1 MSRSRTRSTT
11 GGPSGDKMDN
21 FAIGSGGD
29 IWTARHVEMPI
40 PSTLSLAIYQKLL
53 KASREAGAVLG
64 IAEDSGSSSSS
75 NKNKNKSAGQTSSK
89 TSGSAGEGGDDE
101 KAGSGGGSGGA
112 GTSTGSNAGAGGGE
126 SSYFSG
132 FMSRV
137 LNPTN
142 AGDSTANKG
151 DENDPILSASGG
163 SGSSFR
169 PLRPPRN
176 GCVAT
181 ANSWMVAALEC
192 PGGGF
197 AASSSPRVDAGHSG
211 SGTLRLVTRWNV
223 RRMSGGVLDQWMAL
237 PPPVA
242 GGDGRIA
249 HVFVDP
255 TGTHTLISARNG
267 EAYYN
272 HSSLKELQKLDGF
285 GRNVDGSWPSKD
297 KLNGISASSQ
307 QQVTHG
313 GGSGSTKNK
322 SNKFSLPIQQGLSIG
337 SYVTAVAWDR
347 EKGTEGTS
355 RKILLGTSAGE
366 IYEYMLV
373 SPNEAAVAAATGT
386 KETTKNTSSSASVTG
401 SGDPDEVSLL
411 TKNPVLLHQL
421 RSDAP
426 VTGLIFER
434 LRTGL
439 LVLCSTSGRK
449 KRTRFY
455 TFYSAHNSSFRM
467 AMADEAHASLV
478 ELPGS
483 LDRAELKICNDHIC
497 MRTETGIYYG
507 TIDRAQSG
515 PAFAGGSM
523 IVDSGIL
530 PYDGEKHH
538 GAAAA
543 GTHGH
548 VPASLAVTPHHII
561 TLENNEVQFIN
572 RVSQKTI
579 QSERVDFVSMT
590 PDRSLDESVMGIGE
604 LMSDIR
610 RPDQV
615 WLRKARG
622 LVHISSSQEDRD
634 VWRYT
639 LDKTLNMPIKRTAG
653 APRNV
658 LSEDEKAQEL
668 LFEQAKSLCTNPSQ
682 KAVVTAVRAEY
693 HLSQGRAELAAK
705 YFSQCPPVLEPF
717 ADTAVRLALTS
728 LGIDDPHSYGGSALA
743 RESLK
748 NNLPLITYLS
758 DKMRVGKNNNDK
770 MTCTMIGAWLTELYL
785 HERDFPG
792 AKQSLTQFLSQN
804 VHTMDAKT
812 IMKILTSHD
821 VSATDCA
828 AYAAVSGD
836 IATAVNAALR
846 VSADTQD
853 GVIEALRILNE
864 APFEVAES
872 LYYKYASTLLARA
885 PTLAGKSFLSRYTHG
900 LSPTRLLPSFMHY
913 ERLRTERN
921 RAKQAAQA
929 AKGKNAYSR
938 GVEES
943 KGLERVDS
951 MGSRDMYGGGFEVQI
966 MNRVGSFVDEPV
978 TTKYLEG
985 VIKLGCQSSAIFSF
999 LISLYV
1005 DMVDEEP
1012 LYKFLSEHV
1021 PSAAVASEASRN
1033 AGLGARAGEGLSGP
1047 LDMSYALR
1055 TILGT
1060 GRHFRSAIKLYM
1072 GFGMRQQAVELA
1084 LKVDP
1089 SLARELAQDSVELE
1103 ERRWLWLMIAKNAA
1117 SEGVS
1122 GGDVDVVSKVVSVL
1136 KDCGPDVLSIEDVL
1150 PFLPDFAQI
1159 DQIKDEICEALT
1171 SYSSKIEGFLKEMN
1185 DCDQHCDGLRGEI
1198 SRLRSHRMELL
1209 SDARCALTKKPVL
1222 TAGEPFYVF
1231 PSGYAVLLSALKRE
1245 IKPHLN
1251 KKQRSR
1257 VEKIEQALTKNAKDR
1272 SLSLQAADRLQAELD
1287 GLIAAECPL
1296 TGSAMVDSID
1306 QPFANSIEIED
1317 MLGAMSSG
1325 GRGTT
1330 ASV

>member
-1 MSRSRTRSTT
+1 MIHSFIRHVHRGDHSSKAERVLLQEVVTKSFHLYTVVANHLQDAMSAAYERPRSRSRARSMGSDKKPDLTA
-11 GGPSGDKMDN
+11 GMSGDQPN
-21 FAIGSGGD
+21 A

-40 PSTLSLAIYQKLL
+40 PSSISLSNYQKLY
-53 KASREAGAVLG
+53 KASRETGAQLG
-64 IAEDSGSSSSS
+64 IVEETNNAAQSSSAITANS
-75 NKNKNKSAGQTSSK
+75 
-89 TSGSAGEGGDDE
+89 GGDSENKD
-101 KAGSGGGSGGA
+101 AGSGGPGGTAGS
-112 GTSTGSNAGAGGGE
+112 SAGAAE

-142 AGDSTANKG
+142 ANESNSNK
-151 DENDPILSASGG
+151 DEDDPILST
-163 SGSSFR
+163 SGSSVR
-169 PLRPPRN
+169 PLRPPRT

-192 PGGGF
+192 PGETG
-197 AASSSPRVDAGHSG
+197 SS
-211 SGTLRLVTRWNV
+211 TLRLITKWNV
-223 RRMSGGVLDQWMAL
+223 RRMSGGAQDQWMAL
-237 PPPVA
+237 PPPVG
-242 GGDGRIA
+242 GGDGRIM

-255 TGTHTLISARNG
+255 TGTHTLLSARNG
-267 EAYYN
+267 EAYYH
-272 HSSLKELQKLDGF
+272 HSSQREFVKLSGF
-285 GRNVDGSWPSKD
+285 GKNADGSWPSKE

-307 QQVTHG
+307 QQVNH
-313 GGSGSTKNK
+313 GSGSSAKGK
-322 SNKFSLPIQQGLSIG
+322 KFSLPIQQGLTTG

-355 RKILLGTSAGE
+355 RKFLLGTSAGE

-373 SPNEAAVAAATGT
+373 SPSEMAAAGSTPANA
-386 KETTKNTSSSASVTG
+386 KSSSSVKD
-401 SGDPDEVSLL
+401 DPEEVSLL
-411 TKNPVLLHQL
+411 TKNPILLHQL

-426 VTGLIFER
+426 VTGLSFER

-439 LVLCSTSGRK
+439 LVLCCTSGKK

-467 AMADEAHASLV
+467 AMADESHASLV

-483 LDRAELKICNDHIC
+483 LDRAELKVCNDQIC

-515 PAFAGGSM
+515 SAFAGGSM
-523 IVDSGIL
+523 IVDPGIL
-530 PYDGEKHH
+530 PYDGEKHTT
-538 GAAAA
+538 GNI
-543 GTHGH
+543 
-548 VPASLAVTPHHII
+548 PDSLAVTPQHII
-561 TLENNEVQFIN
+561 TLENNEVRFIN
-572 RVSQKTI
+572 RVAQKTI
-579 QSERVDFVSMT
+579 QTEKVEFVSMSSE
-590 PDRSLDESVMGIGE
+590 RALDESVMGTAE
-604 LMSDIR
+604 LMCDIR

-615 WLRKARG
+615 WLRKARS

-634 VWRYT
+634 VWKYT
-639 LDKTLNMPIKRTAG
+639 LQKCLNMQISRRANAAATSS
-653 APRNV
+653 RNV
-658 LSEDEKAQEL
+658 LSEDEKEQEL

-705 YFSQCPPVLEPF
+705 YLSQCPPVLEPF
-717 ADTAVRLALTS
+717 ADTAVRLALTN
-728 LGIDDPHSYGGSALA
+728 LGIDDPYSYGSSSLA
-743 RESLK
+743 REALK
-748 NNLPLITYLS
+748 SNLPLITYLS
-758 DKMRVGKNNNDK
+758 DKMRVGKNSNDK

-785 HERDFPG
+785 HERDTSPG
-792 AKQSLTQFLSQN
+792 AKQSLTHFLSQN

-846 VSADTQD
+846 VSPDTQD
-853 GVIEALRILNE
+853 GVGEALRILNE
-864 APFEVAES
+864 APFEIAES
-872 LYYKYASTLLARA
+872 LYYKHSSTLLARA

-913 ERLRTERN
+913 ERLRAEKKRG
-921 RAKQAAQA
+921 KQVAEAAR
-929 AKGKNAYSR
+929 GKNPFSSSN
-938 GVEES
+938 GKTVES
-943 KGLERVDS
+943 VDTK
-951 MGSRDMYGGGFEVQI
+951 GSRDFFGGGVEVQI
-966 MNRVGSFVDEPV
+966 FSQSGSFVDEPV

-985 VIKLGCQSSAIFSF
+985 VIKLGCQSSAIYSF

-1005 DMVDEEP
+1005 DMADEEP
-1012 LYKFLSEHV
+1012 LFKFLSQYV
-1021 PSAAVASEASRN
+1021 PSAASERARR
-1033 AGLGARAGEGLSGP
+1033 GALIDEGFSGP

-1084 LKVDP
+1084 LRVDP

-1103 ERRWLWLMIAKNAA
+1103 ERRRLWLMIAKNAA
-1117 SEGVS
+1117 SQGVS
-1122 GGDVDVVSKVVSVL
+1122 GGDIDVVSKVVSVL
-1136 KDCGPDVLSIEDVL
+1136 RDCGPDVLSIEDVL

-1185 DCDQHCDGLRGEI
+1185 DCDHACDALRGEI
-1198 SRLRSHRMELL
+1198 SRLRTHRMDLK
-1209 SDARCALTKKPVL
+1209 SDAKCAFTKKAIL

-1231 PSGYAVLLSALKRE
+1231 PSGYVVLESALKQE

-1251 KKQRSR
+1251 VKQRSR
-1257 VEKIEQALTKNAKDR
+1257 VEEIEQELVRNKKLGEPSSETVD
-1272 SLSLQAADRLQAELD
+1272 SLQSELD

-1306 QPFANSIEIED
+1306 QLFADSVEIED
-1317 MLGAMSSG
+1317 MLDFGSQNGA
-1325 GRGTT
+1325 RNT